1 MDQLKNH
8 NSSEYFPALTGVRAI
23 AAYMV
28 FIHHFNPYANNENH
42 KRLLYFF
49 TEFNVGV
56 TLFFVLSGFLIGY
69 RYFGFSKLDF
79 KQYIVNRIA
88 RIYPMY
94 FLLTI
99 ATFIFLFITKSE
111 SIGENIKLLTLNITF
126 LRGYFQDIKFS
137 GISQGW
143 SLTVEETFYFLAP
156 VIFVLLKRKKI
167 FWIILPLF
175 FLGIGFVL
183 VYVFKN
189 NNCYGFMST
198 NQFMLR
204 YTFLGRSAEFF
215 IGIGLAVFY
224 NKFRLTFKTNYFTLI
239 GVLFSLIF
247 IIALSILGSGY
258 SGAGHPIGMFINS
271 VLLPLFGF
279 APLFWG
285 LIQEQNFVSKILSHK
300 FFVLLGKSSYIFYLI
315 HLGIIYIFLHQFIA
329 SHIVLFILLNIISI
343 ILYKGIEEPLNNF
356 IRKKY
361 KLSLLKPSVFNSNT
375 KE

>member
-1 MDQLKNH
+1 MDQLKNS
-8 NSSEYFPALTGVRAI
+8 NTLEYFPALTGIRAI

-28 FIHHFNPYANNENH
+28 FIHHFNPFADIQNYN
-42 KRLLYFF
+42 RLKYFF

-69 RYFGFSKLDF
+69 RYFGFTKLDF

-94 FLLTI
+94 FLLTT
-99 ATFIFLFITKSE
+99 ATFIFLFIIQSE
-111 SIGENIKLLTLNITF
+111 SIRENLKLFALNITF

-137 GISQGW
+137 GVSQGW

-156 VIFVLLKRKKI
+156 LLFIILKRNKI
-167 FWIILPLF
+167 FWVVLPLI
-175 FLGIGFVL
+175 FLGIGFGL
-183 VYVFKN
+183 VYAFKDN
-189 NNCYGFMST
+189 RCYGFMST
-198 NQFMLR
+198 IQFMQR
-204 YTFLGRSAEFF
+204 YTFLGRSTEFF
-215 IGIGLAVFY
+215 TGIGLAVFY
-224 NKFRLTFKTNYFTLI
+224 MKYRATFKTKYFTLI
-239 GVLFSLIF
+239 GILFSIF
-247 IIALSILGSGY
+247 FILALSILGKGY

-285 LIQEQNFVSKILSHK
+285 LIQEQNFISKILSHK

-315 HLGIIYIFLHQFIA
+315 HLGIIYTFLNQFIA
-329 SHIVLFILLNIISI
+329 NPLVLFILLNLTSL
-343 ILYKGIEEPLNNF
+343 ILFKSIEEPLNNF

-361 KLSLLKPSVFNSNT
+361 KRSLLRSV
-375 KE
+375 